1 MTSTPEKL
9 EDLLA
14 RVPPKMKRNG
24 KRKSSIPPALRR
36 RLVEL
41 LKDALAPVV
50 PYSGDIETMRKAA
63 EESTRDKIQEAL
75 KLLGE

>member
-1 MTSTPEKL
+1 MEKV
-9 EDLLA
+9 EDLLVRIKPRNKL
-14 RVPPKMKRNG
+14 RVRNG
-24 KRKSSIPPALRR
+24 KRKAALPPALRR

>member
-1 MTSTPEKL
+1 METVDELITRTKPRIKKVS
-9 EDLLA
+9 
-14 RVPPKMKRNG
+14 RNG
-24 KRKSSIPPALRR
+24 KRKAAIPPALRR

-41 LKDALAPVV
+41 LNGALSPVI